1 VGLHDNE
8 VMTLYLVATPI
19 GNLEDITLR
28 ALRLL
33 KEVDLILAEDTRHSR
48 KLLNH
53 FAITTPLESYHQ
65 HSGPKRVRVI
75 VEQLMQG
82 KTMALVSDAGTPAVS
97 DPGVELVQ
105 ACIAQN
111 ISVVALPGANAV
123 LSALIISGLPTDR
136 FVFEGF
142 LDDSQ
147 TRRREQITAWKT
159 EPRTIVF
166 YEAPHRLRKTLAE
179 LLTMLDPQRPLV
191 WTREL
196 TKIHEQIG
204 RGSLQE
210 VQHYFQKHEPKGEFS
225 LVLAGITEHQPR
237 DLSDEALAQE
247 LKRLLKAGQSP
258 SEAARLLAEETG
270 LPRRRIYRLSLELG
284 DF

>member
-1 VGLHDNE
+1 
-8 VMTLYLVATPI
+8 MTLYLVATPI

-65 HSGPKRVRVI
+65 HSGPKRVHVI
-75 VEQLMQG
+75 VEQLVQG

-97 DPGVELVQ
+97 DPGLELVQ

-111 ISVVALPGANAV
+111 IPVVALPGANAV

-142 LDDSQ
+142 LYDSQ
-147 TRRREQITAWKT
+147 AKRREQITAWKT

-210 VQHYFQKHEPKGEFS
+210 VQHYFQEHEPKGEFT

-237 DLSDEALAQE
+237 DLSDETLAQE

>member
-65 HSGPKRVRVI
+65 HSGPKRVQVI
-75 VEQLMQG
+75 VEQLVQG

-111 ISVVALPGANAV
+111 IPVVALPGANAV

-204 RGSLQE
+204 RGSLQK
-210 VQHYFQKHEPKGEFS
+210 VQHYFQEHEPKGEFT

>member
-1 VGLHDNE
+1 MRDNKA
-8 VMTLYLVATPI
+8 MTLYLVATPI

-33 KEVDLILAEDTRHSR
+33 KEVELILAEDTRHSR
-48 KLLNH
+48 KLLSH

-65 HSGPKRVRVI
+65 HSGPKRVQAI
-75 VEQLMQG
+75 VEQLVQG
-82 KTMALVSDAGTPAVS
+82 KTMALISDAGTPAVS

-105 ACIAQN
+105 ACIAQH
-111 ISVVALPGANAV
+111 IPVVALPGANAV

-142 LDDSQ
+142 LDDNQ
-147 TRRREQITAWKT
+147 AKRKEQITAWKI

-179 LLTMLDPQRPLV
+179 LLTLLDPQRTLV

-196 TKIHEQIG
+196 TKIHEQVG

-210 VQHYFQKHEPKGEFS
+210 VQHYFQEHEPKGEFT
-225 LVLAGITEHQPR
+225 LVLAGIAEQQPR
-237 DLSDEALAQE
+237 DLSNEALSKE
-247 LKRLLKAGQSP
+247 LKRLVQSGQSP
-258 SEAARLLAEETG
+258 SEAARSLAEETG

-284 DF
+284 AF

>member
-1 VGLHDNE
+1 VALHENKA
-8 VMTLYLVATPI
+8 MTLYLVSTPI

-65 HSGPKRVRVI
+65 HSGPKRVQAI
-75 VEQLMQG
+75 VEQLLQD
-82 KTMALVSDAGTPAVS
+82 KTLALISDAGTPAVS
-97 DPGVELVQ
+97 DPGLELVQ
-105 ACIAQN
+105 ACIAQS
-111 ISVVALPGANAV
+111 IPVVALPGANAV
-123 LSALIISGLPTDR
+123 LAALIISGLPTDR

-142 LDDSQ
+142 LEDNQ
-147 TRRREQITAWKT
+147 AKRKEQITAWKT

-179 LLTMLDPQRPLV
+179 LLAMLDPQRPLV

-196 TKIHEQIG
+196 TKIHEQAG

-210 VQHYFQKHEPKGEFS
+210 VQHYFQEHEPKGEFT
-225 LVLAGITEHQPR
+225 LVLAGIAEHQPR
-237 DLSDEALAQE
+237 DLSDAALSQE
-247 LKRLLKAGQSP
+247 LKCLVQSGQSP
-258 SEAARLLAEETG
+258 SEAARILAEETG

-284 DF
+284 GF

>member
-1 VGLHDNE
+1 VQ
-8 VMTLYLVATPI
+8 
-19 GNLEDITLR
+19 
-28 ALRLL
+28 AL
-33 KEVDLILAEDTRHSR
+33 
-48 KLLNH
+48 
-53 FAITTPLESYHQ
+53 
-65 HSGPKRVRVI
+65 
-75 VEQLMQG
+75 VEQLLQG
-82 KTMALVSDAGTPAVS
+82 KTMALISDAGTPAVS

-111 ISVVALPGANAV
+111 IPVVALPGANAV
-123 LSALIISGLPTDR
+123 LSALIISGLPTDH

-142 LDDSQ
+142 LNDNQ
-147 TRRREQITAWKT
+147 AKRKEQITAWKT

-196 TKIHEQIG
+196 TKIHEQVG
-204 RGSLQE
+204 RSSLQE
-210 VQHYFQKHEPKGEFS
+210 VQHYFQEHEPKGEFT
-225 LVLAGITEHQPR
+225 LVLAGIAEHQPR
-237 DLSDEALAQE
+237 DLSDEALSQE
-247 LKRLLKAGQSP
+247 LKRLVQSGQSP
-258 SEAARLLAEETG
+258 SEAARSLAEETG

>member
-1 VGLHDNE
+1 
-8 VMTLYLVATPI
+8 MTLYLVATPI

-48 KLLNH
+48 KLLSH
-53 FAITTPLESYHQ
+53 FTITTPLESYHQ
-65 HSGPKRVRVI
+65 HSGPKRVQAL
-75 VEQLMQG
+75 VEQLIQG
-82 KTMALVSDAGTPAVS
+82 KTMALISDAGTPAVS

-105 ACIAQN
+105 VCIAQN
-111 ISVVALPGANAV
+111 IPVVALPGANAV

-142 LDDSQ
+142 LNDNQ
-147 TRRREQITAWKT
+147 TKRKEQITAWKT

-196 TKIHEQIG
+196 TKIYEQVG
-204 RGSLQE
+204 RSSLQE
-210 VQHYFQKHEPKGEFS
+210 VQHFFQEHEPKGEFT

-237 DLSDEALAQE
+237 DLSDEALSQE
-247 LKRLLKAGQSP
+247 LKRLVQSGQSP
-258 SEAARLLAEETG
+258 SEAARSLAEETG

>member
-1 VGLHDNE
+1 LRDNKA
-8 VMTLYLVATPI
+8 MTLYLVATPI

-48 KLLNH
+48 KLLSH

-65 HSGPKRVRVI
+65 HSGPKRVQAI
-75 VEQLMQG
+75 VEQLVQG
-82 KTMALVSDAGTPAVS
+82 KTMALISDAGTPAVS

-105 ACIAQN
+105 SCIAQN
-111 ISVVALPGANAV
+111 IPVVALPGANAV

-142 LDDSQ
+142 LDDNQ
-147 TRRREQITAWKT
+147 AKRKEQITAWKI

-179 LLTMLDPQRPLV
+179 LLTILDPQRTLV

-196 TKIHEQIG
+196 TKIHEQVG

-210 VQHYFQKHEPKGEFS
+210 VQDYFQEHEPKGEFT
-225 LVLAGITEHQPR
+225 LVLAGIAEQQPR
-237 DLSDEALAQE
+237 DLSDEALSQE
-247 LKRLLKAGQSP
+247 LKRLVQSGQSP
-258 SEAARLLAEETG
+258 SEAARSLAEETG

-284 DF
+284 AF